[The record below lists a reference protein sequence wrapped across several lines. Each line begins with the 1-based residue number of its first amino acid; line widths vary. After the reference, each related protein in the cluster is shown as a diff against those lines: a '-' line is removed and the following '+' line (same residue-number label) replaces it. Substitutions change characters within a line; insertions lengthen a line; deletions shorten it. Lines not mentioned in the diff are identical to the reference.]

1 MPTIPLAPPGL
12 LFSAQVLRPYSGFVE
27 RPVVSEGVVLL
38 AGDDASAVAL
48 DGATGRQIFLLSVP
62 LESAEGY
69 AGLPLPLG
77 EGRSL
82 VAIYQK
88 DAWLRVHRVGP
99 DGEIEAI
106 DEPGA
111 EEEARGGDAR
121 IAAHDGSCK
130 LFLMPLARGV
140 ADDYLVSWIYR
151 QVRYHRTECRAFG
164 EGLRWAC
171 EEALLATTADVAL
184 GVTTPVRG
192 TDDRG
197 TLVAR
202 DKRIGSEL
210 WSMPARHRTVAGASG
225 RVFYVLDRSARMA
238 EDAARKVACDEE
250 MLEALAEEPALMGE
264 ALDRVERSLR
274 AKRPVLAPSKLVAL
288 DARTGA
294 PLWEAELPG
303 DVVSF
308 GGPGGD
314 VLAVVGVEGTEA
326 RLHRLDARS
335 GAHLGHSSLGAGWR
349 ASPLDAW
356 AQASSFEVW
365 SNDMPSVVAVDDEAI
380 VWSSPEEL
388 FAERLRAPFEKLW
401 QWPLPAPCRGF
412 RPRVLDRVLNE
423 PSISVGEGRIYLRDG
438 WSLWGLGAR
447 G

>member
-1 MPTIPLAPPGL
+1 MPTIPLTPPEL

-27 RPVVSEGVVLL
+27 RPVVSEDVVLL
-38 AGDDASAVAL
+38 AGDDASVAAL
-48 DGATGRQIFLLSVP
+48 DGATGRQIFLLSLP
-62 LESAEGY
+62 LESTEGY
-69 AGLPLPLG
+69 AGPPLPLG
-77 EGRSL
+77 EGSSL
-82 VAIYQK
+82 VPVYQK

-99 DGEIEAI
+99 DGQIEAM
-106 DEPGA
+106 DEPGV

-121 IAAHDGSCK
+121 IVAHDGSCR

-164 EGLRWAC
+164 KGLRWAC
-171 EEALLATTADVAL
+171 EEALLATTGDVAL
-184 GVTTPVRG
+184 GVTAPVRG
-192 TDDRG
+192 TDNRG
-197 TLVAR
+197 MLIAR
-202 DKRIGSEL
+202 DKRSGSEL

-225 RVFYVLDRSARMA
+225 HVFFVLDRSARMA
-238 EDAARKVACDEE
+238 EEAARKIACDEE
-250 MLEALAEEPALMGE
+250 MLEVLAEEPALMGVAFE
-264 ALDRVERSLR
+264 QLERSLL
-274 AKRPVLAPSKLVAL
+274 AKRPVRAPSRIMAL

-308 GGPGGD
+308 GGPGGGM
-314 VLAVVGVEGTEA
+314 LAAVSVEGTVA

-335 GAHLGHSSLGAGWR
+335 GAHLGHSSLGTGWR
-349 ASPLDAW
+349 TSPVDPW
-356 AQASSFEVW
+356 AQVRSFEVW
-365 SNDMPSVVAVDDEAI
+365 SNEMPAVVAVDAEAI

-388 FAERLRAPFEKLW
+388 FAERLRAPFDKLW
-401 QWPLPAPCRGF
+401 QWQLPAPCRGF

-423 PSISVGEGRIYLRDG
+423 PSISVGEGRVYLRDG
-438 WSLWGLGAR
+438 WSLWGIGAR